1 MGSVLD
7 TGASNSSTV
16 LSCPERDYGGEY
28 NPSGW
33 SAHWITGLHLHSIA
47 RLLPDTRR
55 TARWCSACS
64 RASAP
69 PRWRLWS
76 AVQARSSGGRC
87 AARRQSWGSCRW
99 RSAWLLRW
107 AAAGRSAGPH
117 GQECP
122 LTQSRKTAQE
132 SSKSQYTHQSNVIGQ
147 IVYFVNPATKVLNA
161 WGSQWPWFRFQ
172 RWLTVIFAY
181 STTISMLLLD
191 IILEDSVLKT

>member
-7 TGASNSSTV
+7 SGASNSSTV
-16 LSCPERDYGGEY
+16 LSCPERDCGREHT
-28 NPSGW
+28 PSAW
-33 SAHWITGLHLHSIA
+33 SADWITGLHVQLHA

-69 PRWRLWS
+69 LRWRLWS

-87 AARRQSWGSCRW
+87 AARRPSWGSCRW
-99 RSAWLLRW
+99 RSAWPLRS
-107 AAAGRSAGPH
+107 AAAGRSAAPH

-132 SSKSQYTHQSNVIGQ
+132 LCKNEYTHESDAMSQ
-147 IVYFVNPATKVLNA
+147 IVHFVNPANSLVDRSYFIYVHT
-161 WGSQWPWFRFQ
+161 
-172 RWLTVIFAY
+172 
-181 STTISMLLLD
+181 
-191 IILEDSVLKT
+191 SVP

>member
-7 TGASNSSTV
+7 SGASNSSTV
-16 LSCPERDYGGEY
+16 LSCPERDYGGEH

-33 SAHWITGLHLHSIA
+33 PADWTTGLRLRSIA
-47 RLLPDTRR
+47 CLLPDTRR
-55 TARWCSACS
+55 TGHWCSPCS

-69 PRWRLWS
+69 LRWCLWS

-107 AAAGRSAGPH
+107 EAAGRSAGPH

-122 LTQSRKTAQE
+122 LTQSRKTVQE
-132 SSKSQYTHQSNVIGQ
+132 SSKNKYTHKSNVTRE
-147 IVYFVNPATKVLNA
+147 IVHFVSPAT
-161 WGSQWPWFRFQ
+161 
-172 RWLTVIFAY
+172 
-181 STTISMLLLD
+181 
-191 IILEDSVLKT
+191 